1 MEAGISTGRASITRK
16 DSTDVIADMGLTE
29 SDMQDPELL
38 KELRA
43 LGYVEA
49 VTKPTTQKKQTNK
62 APLSLKVRMNEYK
75 SKALQAKKA
84 GDLENAKKYYKEF
97 KILRAQIENQG
108 KKKINVKQGQ
118 SKVVAN
124 SVHNKTSSSHPP
136 QSHPKALKSLTAD
149 SASLNEADIDNVELT
164 EDDMVDPDLL
174 RELKMMG
181 YKETKPVNDDK
192 KSLEDT
198 MNEYKS
204 KALQAKELAI
214 WRMQKS
220 IIKSLKF

>member
-1 MEAGISTGRASITRK
+1 M
-16 DSTDVIADMGLTE
+16 
-29 SDMQDPELL
+29 
-38 KELRA
+38 
-43 LGYVEA
+43 
-49 VTKPTTQKKQTNK
+49 
-62 APLSLKVRMNEYK
+62 
-75 SKALQAKKA
+75 
-84 GDLENAKKYYKEF
+84 ENAKKYYKEF

-108 KKKINVKQGQ
+108 KKKINVKRGQ
-118 SKVVAN
+118 PKVVAN

-174 RELKMMG
+174 QELKMMG

-204 KALQAKELAI
+204 KALQAKKLAI

-220 IIKSLKF
+220 IIKSLKFSRAQIENQGKKRLMLSRGSQKSSQIVYIIRRLPRIHHSRIQRH